1 VCGDV
6 VYAIYGNETISGDE
20 MPTQQ
25 TATATSQVGA
35 ADSRMTSTVAKS
47 VELNVPEILV
57 HN

>member
-1 VCGDV
+1 MCGDV

-47 VELNVPEILV
+47 VELNLSLI
-57 HN
+57 HI